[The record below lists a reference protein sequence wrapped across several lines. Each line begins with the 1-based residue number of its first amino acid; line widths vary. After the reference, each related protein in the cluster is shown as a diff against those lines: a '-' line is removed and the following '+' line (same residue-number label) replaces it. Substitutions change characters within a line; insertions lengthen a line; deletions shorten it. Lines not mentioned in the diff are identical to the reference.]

1 MPSASPEPLR
11 SSLLA
16 ADPDM
21 RDLVAEFVGE
31 LPTRIESARQALEAA
46 DWTLLKRIAHQL
58 KGAGGS
64 YGYPDIT
71 RLAAAMEASCT
82 SPDDQQFRE
91 WLRQLEE
98 LTAAA
103 RIGLR
108 V

>member
-1 MPSASPEPLR
+1 MPSASHEPLR

-21 RDLVAEFVGE
+21 RDLVAEFVDE
-31 LPTRIESARQALEAA
+31 LPARIESARQALQAA
-46 DWTLLKRIAHQL
+46 DWALLKRISHQL

-64 YGYPDIT
+64 YGYPEIT
-71 RLAAAMEASCT
+71 TLAATMEAGCT
-82 SPDDQQFRE
+82 TPDDQRFRD

-103 RIGLR
+103 RAGLGD
-108 V
+108 